1 MADSLDQPLEASN
14 SGKAAASDPT
24 AAVSAPIRL

>member
-1 MADSLDQPLEASN
+1 MADSLGQPDDASN

-24 AAVSAPIRL
+24 APVIAPIRL